1 LASGGYSRALVN
13 LTALQNA
20 FERLLAAH
28 FAKAVDVGSLALLAG
43 GASRKIFGFEVTVEG
58 EASPR
63 TLVARMGADPG
74 RIRGSGIDEFAL
86 LSVAAELGVMVP
98 RVYCRGCVETT
109 GESFYVMDRLR
120 GDTIA
125 RKLLRDQSYAETRA
139 RLPADLARS
148 LARVHSIDPTDPRL
162 MSLGETGNDGDEIT
176 RYRELLELAAP
187 GHPMPTLSL
196 GARWL
201 ERHRPSR
208 TRRAVVHGDF
218 RIGNVMF
225 DESGLTGVLD
235 WELAHIGDPMEDLG
249 WLAVSAW
256 RFGTNDKPI
265 GGLCSREEFW
275 AHYEREGGEAVD
287 PKIARYWEIFGNWKW
302 AVICVMQ
309 AAGHRTS
316 GRRDV
321 ELATI
326 GRRVADVELELLDLL
341 EEADRAR

>member
-1 LASGGYSRALVN
+1 MDLLE
-13 LTALQNA
+13 LQGSL
-20 FERLLAAH
+20 ERSLGEH
-28 FAKAVDVGSLALLAG
+28 FAKGVVLSELKLLAG
-43 GASRKIFGFEVTVEG
+43 GASRKIFGFDALVEG
-58 EASPR
+58 ESAQR
-63 TLVARMGADPG
+63 ALVARMGADPG
-74 RIRGSGIDEFAL
+74 RIRGSGVDEFAL
-86 LSVAAELGVMVP
+86 LGVASDAGVCVP
-98 RVYCRGCVETT
+98 RVYCRGCVGGT
-109 GESFYVMDRLR
+109 GENFYVMDRLR
-120 GDTIA
+120 GDAIA
-125 RKLLRDQSYAETRA
+125 RKLLRDQAYAKTRE

-148 LARVHSIDPTDPRL
+148 LARVHSIDHADPRL
-162 MSLGETGNDGDEIT
+162 ASLGENGSGDEIA
-176 RYRELLELAAP
+176 RYRELLTLAAP
-187 GHPMPTLSL
+187 GHPMPTLTL

-201 ERHRPSR
+201 EQHRPSR

-249 WLAVSAW
+249 WLAVRAW
-256 RFGTNDKPI
+256 RFGANDKPI

-275 AHYEREGGEAVD
+275 AHYQREGGEAID

-309 AAGHRTS
+309 AAGHRAS
-316 GRRDV
+316 GKRDV

-341 EEADRAR
+341 EEAERAR